1 MASNS
6 GGAGHRVV
14 LFPFPYQGHLNPML
28 RLAAALHARGLAI
41 TVVHAEHHAPDPAD
55 HPADY
60 CFVPLP
66 ADVPAGLLSS
76 EDVARLLTELDA
88 ILAVPFG
95 DRLAA
100 LLAEQDAGGVCC
112 VIADVQWYS
121 ALAAAR
127 KLGVPT
133 LGLMTS
139 SAASFRTFMAYP
151 TLIDKGYLPVQGN

>member
-1 MASNS
+1 MTSNS
-6 GGAGHRVV
+6 GAAGHRVV
-14 LFPFPYQGHLNPML
+14 LFPFPYHGHLSPML

-41 TVVHAEHHAPDPAD
+41 TVMHAEHHAPDPAD

-60 CFVPLP
+60 RFVPLP
-66 ADVPAGLLSS
+66 ADVVVGLLSS
-76 EDVARLLTELDA
+76 EDVARLLMELDA
-88 ILAVPFG
+88 ILAVPFK

-100 LLAEQDAGGVCC
+100 LLAEPDAGGVCC